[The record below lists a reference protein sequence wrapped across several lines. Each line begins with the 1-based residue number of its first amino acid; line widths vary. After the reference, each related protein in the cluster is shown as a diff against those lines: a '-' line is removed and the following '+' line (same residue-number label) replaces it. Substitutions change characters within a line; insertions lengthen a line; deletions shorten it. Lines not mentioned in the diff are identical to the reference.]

1 MEITTRRAKS
11 ILTPQRSGF
20 LTGQPYPFTHTL
32 SAYTGC
38 SFGLTTCGL
47 YCYAQFMPNWLTL
60 YKAKAW
66 GQAVQVKENAAELL
80 ARRLERMRPKKRGKL
95 RIFMSSTTDPY
106 QSVEAKYKIT
116 RDCLEVFCRYDD
128 LDLLLIQ
135 TRAPLA
141 KRDFDLM
148 AQIPYLWLSVTIE
161 TDDSVALQALRGGPS
176 ATKRLA
182 LVREA
187 HQLNIKSQIAVSPCL
202 PYTADFVSKLIA
214 SGAER
219 VIVDNFVAGDGAN
232 GKRTARTEYAT
243 LRPAWKE
250 SEPSQQLF
258 HALQIA
264 GVDVSWSAAGFC
276 GIPPR
281 E

>member
-11 ILTPQRSGF
+11 ILTAQRSGF
-20 LTGQPYPFTHTL
+20 LTTPPYPFTHTL

-38 SFGLTTCGL
+38 TFGLTTCGL
-47 YCYAQFMPNWLTL
+47 YCYAQFMPNWLMS
-60 YKAKAW
+60 YKVDQW

-80 ARRLERMRPKKRGKL
+80 ARRLERMRPEKRRKL

-106 QSVEAKYKIT
+106 QSVEAKHQIT
-116 RDCLEVFCRYDD
+116 RHCLEVFAQYDD
-128 LDLLLIQ
+128 LDLLVIQ

-148 AQIPYLWLSVTIE
+148 TQIPYLWLSVTIE
-161 TDDSVALQALRGGPS
+161 TDDAAALKALRGGPS
-176 ATKRLA
+176 PAKRLA
-182 LVREA
+182 LIHDA
-187 HQLNIKSQIAVSPCL
+187 HQLKIKTQIAVSPCL
-202 PYTADFVSKLIA
+202 PYTPDFVSAIIA
-214 SGAER
+214 SRAQR
-219 VIVDNFVAGDGAN
+219 VIVDNFVAGDGAK

-243 LRPAWKE
+243 LRPTWKE
-250 SEPSQQLF
+250 DDPSQQLF
-258 HALQIA
+258 HALQSA
-264 GVDVSWSAAGFC
+264 AVDVSWSAAGFC